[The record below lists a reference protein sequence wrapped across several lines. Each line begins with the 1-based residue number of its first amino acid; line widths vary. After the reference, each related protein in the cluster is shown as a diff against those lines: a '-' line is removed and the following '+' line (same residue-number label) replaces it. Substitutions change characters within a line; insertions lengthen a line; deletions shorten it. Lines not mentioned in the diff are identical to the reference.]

1 MMKKLSYQSE
11 NKPIII
17 RTQLEAVDPVILA
30 FNHRT
35 ASINKTRQDPQ
46 VILDR
51 NLAEAESSHAAL
63 IMYHS
68 DNDPSLMS
76 QSH

>member
-1 MMKKLSYQSE
+1 MKKLSYQSE

-35 ASINKTRQDPQ
+35 ASINKTR
-46 VILDR
+46 L
-51 NLAEAESSHAAL
+51 ESDST
-63 IMYHS
+63 
-68 DNDPSLMS
+68 MS
-76 QSH
+76 QA